1 MMMMMMPWWL
11 VVPLPGVGV
20 DLVRPLYLFI
30 ISYYY
35 FGVNLETNDGGCD
48 TAGGA
53 APGAP
58 SLTWTG
64 MVWVVH

>member
-1 MMMMMMPWWL
+1 MMMMSWWL

-48 TAGGA
+48 AAVARGG
-53 APGAP
+53 PF
-58 SLTWTG
+58 TRTRTG
-64 MVWVVH
+64 VVWGLN